1 LVVTDTLYE
10 VYLEKKREMKR
21 QLDSGDGRRI
31 VSHFSINED
40 DMDLF
45 ELFGDNKDMY
55 DVENEPVLAD
65 EE

>member
-1 LVVTDTLYE
+1 
-10 VYLEKKREMKR
+10 MKR

>member
-10 VYLEKKREMKR
+10 VYLEKKREMRR
-21 QLDSGDGRRI
+21 QLESGDGKRVI
-31 VSHFSINED
+31 SHFSINED

-45 ELFGDNKDMY
+45 ELFGDSRDMY
-55 DVENEPVLAD
+55 DLETEPVLAD